1 MSTQDYSKP
10 LASPFDQPPYSED
23 LFYQGKMFVS
33 MMQDAKSF
41 LQDPLNE
48 RHLELYFR
56 YPRIELAPEPLRPLL
71 KELEQKIAT
80 EESWQQQS
88 ALASDHLRKFV
99 PIQDKTY
106 FYRLSNHSAQDISL
120 AAEAYRRALHPVVSS
135 IEKKP
140 KYKENNKI
148 FKFNITVLKSP
159 QFYRYALAA
168 CFVFVAGAFS
178 LRYYNAL
185 NEPLMS
191 RLASVEALEKEMQPL
206 HTRSNE
212 QVFQNNATY
221 QAGLELLQDA
231 RYHKWGVFI
240 AYDAANLNE
249 ALHKFKTVVQ
259 SEKAISPQGEPTALA
274 LDAQFFMA
282 KAYLGLENA
291 QAAREALQQV
301 INHGGMWAEEAQV
314 ILVEMDQV
322 K

>member
-10 LASPFDQPPYSED
+10 LVSPFDQPPYTED
-23 LFYQGKMFVS
+23 LFFQGKMFVS

-41 LQDPLNE
+41 LQGPLNE

-71 KELEQKIAT
+71 KELEEKVAT
-80 EESWQQQS
+80 EEYWQQQS
-88 ALASDHLRKFV
+88 TLASNQLRKLT

-106 FYRLSNHSAQDISL
+106 FYRLSNHKAQDIAL
-120 AAEAYRRALHPVVSS
+120 ASAAYRSALNPVVSS
-135 IEKKP
+135 GTNKP
-140 KYKENNKI
+140 KALENKKM
-148 FKFNITVLKSP
+148 FRFNVAVLKSP

-168 CFVFVAGAFS
+168 CFVFVASTFS
-178 LRYYNAL
+178 LRYYNTL
-185 NEPLMS
+185 NEPLVS

-231 RYHKWGVFI
+231 RYHKWGIFI

-259 SEKAISPQGEPTALA
+259 NEKATFPQGEPTALA

-282 KAYLGLENA
+282 KAYLGLENV

-301 INHGGMWAEEAQV
+301 INHGGMWVDEAQV
-314 ILVEMDQV
+314 ILAEMDQV